1 MVTSNHCPRFTVSG
15 ATIFGVCL
23 GSTALRSSLY
33 SGVNCSSWSSQAQGA
48 GATMAAM
55 VAAPAMIQRLAPIMA
70 LVSSGSGVAR
80 HPANGVE
87 KLPRAVGLGEVG
99 GGARVHGLLVVSR
112 EGEGGD
118 DDDGNLG
125 GLRRRPD
132 GPRGVETG
140 ELGKL
145 HVHGDHVRL
154 VAPGRRYPR
163 L

>member
-15 ATIFGVCL
+15 ATIFGVCF

-33 SGVNCSSWSSQAQGA
+33 SGVNCSSWPAEAQGA

-55 VAAPAMIQRLAPIMA
+55 AAPAMIQRLAPIMA

-87 KLPRAVGLGEVG
+87 KLPRTVALGVIG
-99 GGARVHGLLVVSR
+99 GGALLRDDKVAIA

-118 DDDGNLG
+118 DDDG
-125 GLRRRPD
+125 D
-132 GPRGVETG
+132 
-140 ELGKL
+140 
-145 HVHGDHVRL
+145 
-154 VAPGRRYPR
+154 
-163 L
+163 